1 MVVAGRTHRMD
12 QLRQLI
18 PNEVQLFGI
27 LNAALVVKQDGNDEN
42 MHSFRLFLTRYIAS
56 VLQRNVSGTDIDEV
70 LEVLD
75 QVEVDEMQQFHDNLR
90 HSLTLVRMPPLA
102 QVEPNQ
108 GGSAAVSSLTP
119 VIVVPGHSFRSSE
132 ALERNLADDPEYG
145 DQQAEEEA
153 QRQESPST
161 TNATK
166 GSETIHRN

>member
-1 MVVAGRTHRMD
+1 MAQVE
-12 QLRQLI
+12 LI
-18 PNEVQLFGI
+18 MPKMGESIMEATI
-27 LNAALVVKQDGNDEN
+27 LKWVK
-42 MHSFRLFLTRYIAS
+42 
-56 VLQRNVSGTDIDEV
+56 NVGDEV
-70 LEVLD
+70 D
-75 QVEVDEMQQFHDNLR
+75 VDEMQRSYDNLH

-102 QVEPNQ
+102 QIEPNQ